1 MERVLAKQEVESER
15 EIWCARKGEKA
26 ATVRRGLGA
35 SWSRWD
41 LKGGLK
47 EEERLPRGCLGEAH
61 CERKEPR
68 QGWWA
73 GFANPAQGTVYL
85 QLQQGEPRMDGER
98 RAGLP
103 AASKIRHLRSRHTEW
118 PVLRWDTVPHPHPL
132 WTIYLTF
139 LRPIHHQL
147 WVLSGGLTAPASMPS
162 TTLWTP
168 LHWALPVTCPSW
180 AARRGS
186 ESHSPLCI
194 RLLSGR
200 DSAFR
205 NGWCTNERG
214 DQWKNLQSLSSLFRL
229 IHSYSLHYPTA
240 YTSQAKSFQDL

>member
-1 MERVLAKQEVESER
+1 MFYGV
-15 EIWCARKGEKA
+15 
-26 ATVRRGLGA
+26 GLWGGWQ
-35 SWSRWD
+35 SPGPWHTPSDWDVGQTKMCSSRS
-41 LKGGLK
+41 
-47 EEERLPRGCLGEAH
+47 H
-61 CERKEPR
+61 
-68 QGWWA
+68 
-73 GFANPAQGTVYL
+73 
-85 QLQQGEPRMDGER
+85 
-98 RAGLP
+98 
-103 AASKIRHLRSRHTEW
+103 
-118 PVLRWDTVPHPHPL
+118 TVPHPHPL

-139 LRPIHHQL
+139 LRPSHHQL